1 MDTELAHIRAVAES
15 DWLSDLA
22 VETFLPFWATLP
34 WEDRFAYMIDGLMEH
49 GGLEGYEHPARG
61 RTIVAWPHGSRRKH
75 PAFLAI
81 HSGQCQMFDAVWR
94 FTGATFT
101 IEVVEAGRYGVA
113 GQGPITDLRAE
124 A

>member
-1 MDTELAHIRAVAES
+1 MDTELAHLRAVADA

-22 VETFLPFWATLP
+22 VETFMPRSTLP
-34 WEDRFAYMIDGLMEH
+34 WEDRFAYLIDGLMEH

-75 PAFLAI
+75 PAFIAI
-81 HSGQCQMFDAVWR
+81 HAGQYQMFDAVWR
-94 FTGATFT
+94 FTSATFT
-101 IEVVEAGRYGVA
+101 IEVVEAGKYGVA

>member
-1 MDTELAHIRAVAES
+1 MDTELAHLLAIADA

-22 VETFLPFWATLP
+22 VKTFMPRSPVA
-34 WEDRFAYMIDGLMEH
+34 WEDRFAYLLDGLMEH

-61 RTIVAWPHGSRRKH
+61 RTIVAWPQGTRRKY
-75 PAFLAI
+75 PAFIAI
-81 HSGQCQMFDAVWR
+81 HAGKYQMFDAVRR
-94 FTGATFT
+94 FTSATFT
-101 IEVVEAGRYGVA
+101 IEVVEAGKYGVA

>member
-22 VETFLPFWATLP
+22 VETFMPRSALS
-34 WEDRFAYMIDGLMEH
+34 WEDRFAFMIDGLMEH

-75 PAFLAI
+75 PAFIVI
-81 HSGQCQMFDAVWR
+81 HSGRYQMFDAVWR

-101 IEVVEAGRYGVA
+101 IEVVEAGKYGVA

>member
-1 MDTELAHIRAVAES
+1 MDTELAHLRAVADA

-22 VETFLPFWATLP
+22 VETFMPRSTLP
-34 WEDRFAYMIDGLMEH
+34 WEDRFAYLIDGLMEH

-75 PAFLAI
+75 PAFIAI
-81 HSGQCQMFDAVWR
+81 HYGHCQMFDAVRR

-101 IEVVEAGRYGVA
+101 IEVVEAGKYGVA
-113 GQGPITDLRAE
+113 GEGPITDLRAE

>member
-1 MDTELAHIRAVAES
+1 MDTELTYLRAVADA

-22 VETFLPFWATLP
+22 VKTYMPRSYLP
-34 WEDRFAYMIDGLMEH
+34 WEDRLEEMLAGLMVH

-75 PAFLAI
+75 PAFIAI
-81 HSGQCQMFDAVWR
+81 HSGRYQMFDAVWR
-94 FTGATFT
+94 FTGVTFT
-101 IEVVEAGRYGVA
+101 IEVVEAGKYGVA

>member
-1 MDTELAHIRAVAES
+1 MDTELAHLLAVADA
-15 DWLSDLA
+15 DWLRDLA
-22 VETFLPFWATLP
+22 VDTFLPRSALS
-34 WEDRFAYMIDGLMEH
+34 WEDRLAYLIDVLMEH

-75 PAFLAI
+75 PAFIAI
-81 HSGQCQMFDAVWR
+81 HAGKCQVFNAVWR
-94 FTGATFT
+94 FTSATFT
-101 IEVVEAGRYGVA
+101 IEVVEAGKYGVA

>member
-1 MDTELAHIRAVAES
+1 MDTELAHLRAVAS
-15 DWLSDLA
+15 ADWLSDLV
-22 VETFLPFWATLP
+22 VETFMPRSDLP
-34 WEDRFAYMIDGLMEH
+34 WEDRFAYLIDDLMVY

-61 RTIVAWPHGSRRKH
+61 RTIVAWPHGTRRKH
-75 PAFLAI
+75 PAFIAI

-101 IEVVEAGRYGVA
+101 IEVVEAGKYGVA

>member
-1 MDTELAHIRAVAES
+1 MDTELAHLRAVAAA

-22 VETFLPFWATLP
+22 VDTYWPRSDLP

-49 GGLEGYEHPARG
+49 GGLEGCEHPARG

-75 PAFLAI
+75 PAFIAI

-101 IEVVEAGRYGVA
+101 LEIVEAGKYGVA

>member
-15 DWLSDLA
+15 DWLSGLA
-22 VETFLPFWATLP
+22 VDTFGPSWAALP
-34 WEDRFAYMIDGLMEH
+34 WEDRFARLIDGLMEH

-75 PAFLAI
+75 PAFIAI
-81 HSGQCQMFDAVWR
+81 HAGQYQMFDAVWR
-94 FTGATFT
+94 FTSATFT
-101 IEVVEAGRYGVA
+101 IEVVEAGKYGVA

>member
-1 MDTELAHIRAVAES
+1 MDTELAHLRAVADA

-22 VETFLPFWATLP
+22 VETFMPRSPVSWM
-34 WEDRFAYMIDGLMEH
+34 DRFANLIDGLMEH
-49 GGLEGYEHPARG
+49 GGLEAYEHPARG

-75 PAFLAI
+75 PAFIAI
-81 HSGQCQMFDAVWR
+81 HSGQHQMFDAVLR

-101 IEVVEAGRYGVA
+101 IEVVEAGKYGVA